1 MKKTTILSAL
11 TVCALMIAS
20 AVQATVWRV
29 NNTAGSSAHYTSI
42 QAAHDAATTV
52 NGDTLYVE
60 ASSASVGA
68 LSTSKRLT
76 IIGTGYFLGEN
87 PQTQASPLASYVDYI
102 YFQVGSQGSKV
113 MGLSIGYIYLYTS
126 DIFINRCYIY
136 TSSYPI
142 YAVSNG
148 VSNIIISQNY
158 LYSYYYWNPAVYF
171 PYSASNIL
179 VSNNF
184 IYGSISTIANFSGI
198 ITNNVIYG
206 ELGAHNAVYK
216 NNIHRFGGFTPNN
229 SVYTH
234 NISYST
240 TFGTANNN
248 QANVDMNSVFL
259 GATGNSTDGQWRL
272 SATSPAI
279 GAGENGVDCGMFGG
293 PFPYV
298 LSGMPNIPSIYYLNA
313 PAVPSNTIDV
323 AIKAKSHN

>member
-11 TVCALMIAS
+11 IFCALLIAS

-68 LSTSKRLT
+68 LS
-76 IIGTGYFLGEN
+76 
-87 PQTQASPLASYVDYI
+87 PASVLPSLE
-102 YFQVGSQGSKV
+102 Q
-113 MGLSIGYIYLYTS
+113 
-126 DIFINRCYIY
+126 DIFWEKPADAGLPSGKLCRLHLLSGWQRGQQGDGTLDWLHLPLYFRHFHQRCYIY

-184 IYGSISTIANFSGI
+184 IYGSISTIAKFFR
-198 ITNNVIYG
+198 Y
-206 ELGAHNAVYK
+206 H
-216 NNIHRFGGFTPNN
+216 H
-229 SVYTH
+229 
-234 NISYST
+234 
-240 TFGTANNN
+240 
-248 QANVDMNSVFL
+248 Q
-259 GATGNSTDGQWRL
+259 
-272 SATSPAI
+272 
-279 GAGENGVDCGMFGG
+279 
-293 PFPYV
+293 
-298 LSGMPNIPSIYYLNA
+298 
-313 PAVPSNTIDV
+313 
-323 AIKAKSHN
+323 